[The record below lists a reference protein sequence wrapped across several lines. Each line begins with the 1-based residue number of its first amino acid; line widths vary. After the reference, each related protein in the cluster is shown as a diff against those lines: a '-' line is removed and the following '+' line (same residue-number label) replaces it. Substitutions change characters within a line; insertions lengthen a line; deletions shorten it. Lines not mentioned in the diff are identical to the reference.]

1 MSFLQVFIATTLEG
15 WGEIMDDIRI
25 VYSDITILYF
35 ILLIFLG
42 NFFVMNMMLA
52 VIKAKF
58 TEVHHQEDQGIDE
71 VDINSYEYI
80 YNDQDRLFSYSVK

>member
-1 MSFLQVFIATTLEG
+1 MDYLRIAF
-15 WGEIMDDIRI
+15 
-25 VYSDITILYF
+25 SDFVIIYF

-58 TEVHHQEDQGIDE
+58 TEVHHQEDTGTDE
-71 VDINSYEYI
+71 NYHNSLDYI
-80 YNDQDRLFSYSVK
+80 YND

>member
-15 WGEIMDDIRI
+15 WGDIMDNIR
-25 VYSDITILYF
+25 VAYSDVTIFYF
-35 ILLIFLG
+35 IMLIFLG

-58 TEVHHQEDQGIDE
+58 TEVHH
-71 VDINSYEYI
+71 
-80 YNDQDRLFSYSVK
+80 

>member
-1 MSFLQVFIATTLEG
+1 MSFLQVFITTTLEG
-15 WGEIMDDIRI
+15 WSDTMDYIRRS
-25 VYSDITILYF
+25 YSDITIIYF

-58 TEVHHQEDQGIDE
+58 TEVHHQEDQGIG
-71 VDINSYEYI
+71 DIDYESYDYI
-80 YNDQDRLFSYSVK
+80 YNDQDRPFSYSVK